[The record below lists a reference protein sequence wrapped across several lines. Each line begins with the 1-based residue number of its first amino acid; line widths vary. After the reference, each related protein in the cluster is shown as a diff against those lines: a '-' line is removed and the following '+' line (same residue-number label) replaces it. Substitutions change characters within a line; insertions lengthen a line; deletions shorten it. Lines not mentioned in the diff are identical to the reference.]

1 MPGQVVVV
9 EPDRAIRFLLMVPVT
24 RFGVGPF
31 SVDPVE
37 QLIGCPLA
45 DLLEPLRVGP
55 ITRRP
60 SASGTAVEVHP
71 LALPEGEGLAIPLG
85 QFGSVGFRNDQGLL
99 ELTVPAVWGAR
110 LASQLGAALVRG
122 PERWRAGDGISEVEV
137 VWLGLR
143 AGVGLRLPLGLLGE
157 VAVEAVD
164 DRPPRS
170 GASHKW
176 TLD

>member
-85 QFGSVGFRNDQGLL
+85 QFGEVGLANRNGLL
-99 ELTVPAVWGAR
+99 ELTVPAAWGAT
-110 LASQLGAALVRG
+110 LARRLGAGLVRG
-122 PERWRAGDGISEVEV
+122 PERRRTTNGAAEVAGCLVR
-137 VWLGLR
+137 LR
-143 AGVGLRLPLGLLGE
+143 SGVRFWVPLGALGE
-157 VAVEAVD
+157 VGVEA
-164 DRPPRS
+164 
-170 GASHKW
+170 GG
-176 TLD
+176 